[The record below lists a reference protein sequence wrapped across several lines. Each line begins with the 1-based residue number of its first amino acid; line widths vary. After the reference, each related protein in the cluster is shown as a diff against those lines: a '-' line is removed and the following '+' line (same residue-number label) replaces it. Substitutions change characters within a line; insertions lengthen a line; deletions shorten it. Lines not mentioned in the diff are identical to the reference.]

1 MADKYTKTTT
11 SSSVLDGKNDRKNAT
26 LTPASSQLP
35 NGVAG
40 CGVNPKNVQILTK
53 LANSLSESYQLV
65 KQRQQKY
72 KELNTKM
79 GGIDAPQLISYTQ
92 DCDDPGAGEWQEVK
106 NKLKRKKKL
115 SASLTS
121 VNDSVHQEKRTRIE
135 GIQLNCRG
143 KLHISELPKPV
154 PQSATQSYVSVGV
167 AQRAERWGGTKSN
180 TSHNSAAAAPN
191 KQMHANVVVS
201 TAAGAVT
208 ATGATTA
215 APPPRLKRKLQENV
229 QTIQK
234 LNALT
239 EQLRLEINELKSS
252 LTTERG
258 AVRVLRAQN
267 ESETRKW
274 KNEVKRL
281 QNAVELTKKNNT
293 TPLVGAKKPPTEVSA
308 ENLPNAATAGN
319 VTNYEVQ
326 RLTNE
331 VLALK
336 EANRALEER
345 KMINGDADRRK
356 AADMRT
362 LRDTYEI
369 RLTQLTKSAKTE
381 ISRLLEEIKTKE
393 RYIGQLKKELQTLQ
407 IRPQGQAEVKSR
419 NATTNQQTTNKTTK
433 PKKNN
438 NNNKSKLNTT
448 NNRSNETNASTSAL
462 AKKTEDSR
470 TTTGGEAQHPNE
482 VRGNY

>member
-1 MADKYTKTTT
+1 MADRYTKTT
-11 SSSVLDGKNDRKNAT
+11 SSSVLDGKNDKKGAT
-26 LTPASSQLP
+26 HTPASSQLP
-35 NGVAG
+35 NDAAG
-40 CGVNPKNVQILTK
+40 SSANHKNVQILTK

-72 KELNTKM
+72 NELSSKM
-79 GGIDAPQLISYTQ
+79 GGVDAPQLVSYTQ
-92 DCDDPGAGEWQEVK
+92 DCDDAGAGEWQEVK

-121 VNDSVHQEKRTRIE
+121 VNDSVNQEKRTRIE

-143 KLHISELPKPV
+143 KLHITELPALV
-154 PQSATQSYVSVGV
+154 PQSATRSYVNVGV
-167 AQRAERWGGTKSN
+167 AQRAERWGGAKSN
-180 TSHNSAAAAPN
+180 AAASNAAAAPTT
-191 KQMHANVVVS
+191 KQTNACNTAQAPAPVTAATGLV
-201 TAAGAVT
+201 TAAGV
-208 ATGATTA
+208 TTA

-281 QNAVELTKKNNT
+281 QNAVELLKKNNT
-293 TPLVGAKKPPTEVSA
+293 LPLVGARKATDAGS
-308 ENLPNAATAGN
+308 ENLPNASTTGN

-331 VLALK
+331 VIALK
-336 EANRALEER
+336 EANRALEEK
-345 KMINGDADRRK
+345 KMINVRIS
-356 AADMRT
+356 AA
-362 LRDTYEI
+362 LR
-369 RLTQLTKSAKTE
+369 LSA
-381 ISRLLEEIKTKE
+381 
-393 RYIGQLKKELQTLQ
+393 
-407 IRPQGQAEVKSR
+407 
-419 NATTNQQTTNKTTK
+419 
-433 PKKNN
+433 
-438 NNNKSKLNTT
+438 
-448 NNRSNETNASTSAL
+448 
-462 AKKTEDSR
+462 
-470 TTTGGEAQHPNE
+470 
-482 VRGNY
+482 

>member
-345 KMINGDADRRK
+345 KM
-356 AADMRT
+356 
-362 LRDTYEI
+362 
-369 RLTQLTKSAKTE
+369 
-381 ISRLLEEIKTKE
+381 LEEIKTKE

>member
-1 MADKYTKTTT
+1 MADKYTKTT
-11 SSSVLDGKNDRKNAT
+11 SSSVLDAKADKRSAPHMLAT
-26 LTPASSQLP
+26 RPLPGDVASP
-35 NGVAG
+35 GA
-40 CGVNPKNVQILTK
+40 NPKNVHILTQ

-72 KELNTKM
+72 KELSSKM
-79 GGIDAPQLISYTQ
+79 GGADAPQLLSYTQ
-92 DCDDPGAGEWQEVK
+92 DCEDDGQAGEWQEVK

-121 VNDSVHQEKRTRIE
+121 VNDSVNQEKRTRIE

-143 KLHISELPKPV
+143 KLQITELPTPV
-154 PQSATQSYVSVGV
+154 PQAATRSYVGGGV
-167 AQRAERWGGTKSN
+167 AQRAERWGGAKSATN
-180 TSHNSAAAAPN
+180 TTSNVAPN
-191 KQMHANVVVS
+191 KQLNAVS
-201 TAAGAVT
+201 PTTCPTVATGVTPTVTAA
-208 ATGATTA
+208 A

-281 QNAVELTKKNNT
+281 QNAVENLKKSSAL
-293 TPLVGAKKPPTEVSA
+293 PQLGGKKPTDA
-308 ENLPNAATAGN
+308 GIENLPSASAAGN
-319 VTNYEVQ
+319 ATTNEVQ

-331 VLALK
+331 IIALK
-336 EANRALEER
+336 EANKALEEK
-345 KMINGDADRRK
+345 KM
-356 AADMRT
+356 
-362 LRDTYEI
+362 
-369 RLTQLTKSAKTE
+369 
-381 ISRLLEEIKTKE
+381 LEEIKTKE
-393 RYIGQLKKELQTLQ
+393 RNIGQLKKELQTLQ
-407 IRPQGQAEVKSR
+407 TRPQSQAEVKSR
-419 NATTNQQTTNKTTK
+419 NATTNQKTTNKTTK

-438 NNNKSKLNTT
+438 NNNNNNNSKKPKVNNKAT
-448 NNRSNETNASTSAL
+448 NNSLNETDAFNSDL
-462 AKKTEDSR
+462 AKKSEDSSTV
-470 TTTGGEAQHPNE
+470 TTTTHGEAQHPNE
-482 VRGNY
+482 VSTAIILFFILFTTI